1 MAVPWSLYRP
11 RLRTT
16 VIPNK
21 CKTVSPR
28 NYYSGRILT
37 FDSSMAAVEQS
48 NLSQRHD
55 GHHLAGASVELHT
68 EAFSQS
74 LSSCLTASCVE
85 PPKQLAASDPRPRRS
100 RCCGKTGRRGR
111 CHRSTRAARRGVQLE
126 PDRLNVTVMVA
137 AAYKRRGR

>member
-1 MAVPWSLYRP
+1 
-11 RLRTT
+11 
-16 VIPNK
+16 
-21 CKTVSPR
+21 
-28 NYYSGRILT
+28 
-37 FDSSMAAVEQS
+37 MAAVEQS
-48 NLSQRHD
+48 SLPQRHD

-85 PPKQLAASDPRPRRS
+85 SPKQLAASDPRPRRS
-100 RCCGKTGRRGR
+100 RCYGKTGRRGR

-137 AAYKRRGR
+137 ADAKEGKLEAVLPPVTLPSSDESLVYRVTAATLNEMTGALAGCPHR